1 MKNKIF
7 LALFLSFG
15 LISFI
20 YPTVKIEAAAPTF
33 SRAVLQ
39 DYDEELGLFTIDVTG
54 TDFFDFIDSETLG
67 EATGE
72 SLTLMRFSELN
83 PSHALINSE
92 TSLTLTFEGYNPIT
106 KTEGKTLTFGE
117 GLIFDETGENF
128 NEEVSL
134 TGEDLIDNSRPILL
148 EILPLDTGGFY
159 DVFLFPVDDF
169 FGIQIRFSEI
179 LNEASKEAIE
189 EALTQGTI
197 SNLTFTWGLE
207 EDVYCLR
214 ITSDEVTAF
223 LEDITVE
230 IFDLLN
236 SSKITRIID
245 SSEGNGITAEAL
257 SDGTDNY
264 SLPLCNFEEG
274 CENGVYA
281 SVINFSGSILNIEMN
296 EDAPIEGLSIIE
308 QALSDKASAILT
320 FVWESDYSTLKIFA
334 DEPATFTSD
343 VWAYVF
349 PNTDGPKEPRDEG
362 EDEMFNIERVLLID
376 KDSAIPAR
384 RRSSSGSAPRNI
396 IPILPQIPGGEEGCL
411 PGYNFSPLTGQR
423 CNATDPIIP
432 NPENSQNQNQNQN
445 QNQGNSYAFG
455 QTLVKSGTRGEA
467 CRAWQTFLNHKSGAN
482 LMVDGICGPLT
493 MKVARTWQTSVGL
506 IADGLLGPA
515 SRGKALGQ

>member
-7 LALFLSFG
+7 LSLFLSFG

-39 DYDEELGLFTIDVTG
+39 DYDEELELFTIDVTG
-54 TDFFDFIDSETLG
+54 TDFYDFIDSETLG
-67 EATGE
+67 ETTGE
-72 SLTLMRFSELN
+72 SLTLVRFSGLN

-92 TSLTLTFEGYNPIT
+92 TSLTLTFEEYNPIT

-236 SSKITRIID
+236 NSKITRIID

-257 SDGTDNY
+257 SDGTTDY
-264 SLPLCNFEEG
+264 SLSLCSFGEDCGEYLYG
-274 CENGVYA
+274 AE
-281 SVINFSGSILNIEMN
+281 ITFSGSVLNEEEAPISGTEIIEGALRAKVSSCVSFVWN
-296 EDAPIEGLSIIE
+296 EDNTVLRI
-308 QALSDKASAILT
+308 
-320 FVWESDYSTLKIFA
+320 YA
-334 DEPATFTSD
+334 DEPVTFTDD
-343 VWAYVF
+343 VWALVF
-349 PNTDGPKEPRDEG
+349 PNTDGPKERGDEG
-362 EDEMFNIERVLLID
+362 EDEMFNIERVLLVD
-376 KDSAIPAR
+376 KDSAVPAR

-396 IPILPQIPGGEEGCL
+396 IPLPQIPGGGEGCL

-423 CNATDPIIP
+423 CSTADPIIP
-432 NPENSQNQNQNQN
+432 NSENLQNQNQNP
-445 QNQGNSYAFG
+445 GNNYAFG
-455 QTLVKSGTRGEA
+455 QTLIKNGTRGEA
-467 CRAWQTFLNHKSGAN
+467 CRAWQTFFNQKSGAG
-482 LMVDGICGPLT
+482 LMVDGICGPKT
-493 MKVARTWQTSVGL
+493 IEVAKTWQTSVGL

-515 SRGKALGQ
+515 SRSKALGQ